1 MEGNVNWIPLGIL
14 GLIVVI
20 WATKFLTA
28 IRLKQKLKKAWDG
41 APFFRKKDTEESL
54 IDSLAYPA
62 KGRTIDSQVD
72 DQTWHD
78 LALDAVFDQLNYTQS
93 SLGAEALYQKMRLL
107 EFQPQDQLHDL
118 EAFFEEHP
126 DLRLKVQ
133 VIFNQLGKKN
143 HNMARSIVANPGKH
157 YAGLPLYLLGLSS
170 HCLSLCHPL

>member
-62 KGRTIDSQVD
+62 KGQTIDSQVD
-72 DQTWHD
+72 DQTWHVFSFEY
-78 LALDAVFDQLNYTQS
+78 LARIRTS
-93 SLGAEALYQKMRLL
+93 TIGTCMT
-107 EFQPQDQLHDL
+107 
-118 EAFFEEHP
+118 
-126 DLRLKVQ
+126 
-133 VIFNQLGKKN
+133 VIFGTVS
-143 HNMARSIVANPGKH
+143 HRS
-157 YAGLPLYLLGLSS
+157 S
-170 HCLSLCHPL
+170 

>member
-1 MEGNVNWIPLGIL
+1 MEGNVNCIPLGIL

-54 IDSLAYPA
+54 IDSLTYPA

-78 LALDAVFDQLNYTQS
+78 LALDAVFDRSTIPNRALEQRLSIKKCACWNS
-93 SLGAEALYQKMRLL
+93 SLRTSFMT
-107 EFQPQDQLHDL
+107 
-118 EAFFEEHP
+118 
-126 DLRLKVQ
+126 
-133 VIFNQLGKKN
+133 
-143 HNMARSIVANPGKH
+143 
-157 YAGLPLYLLGLSS
+157 
-170 HCLSLCHPL
+170 

>member
-62 KGRTIDSQVD
+62 KGKTIDSQVD

-118 EAFFEEHP
+118 EAF
-126 DLRLKVQ
+126 LKSILICASRFRSFSTNWARRTTTWREALSQIPASIMQ
-133 VIFNQLGKKN
+133 VCP
-143 HNMARSIVANPGKH
+143 SI
-157 YAGLPLYLLGLSS
+157 
-170 HCLSLCHPL
+170 

>member
-62 KGRTIDSQVD
+62 KGRTIEPWSRG
-72 DQTWHD
+72 
-78 LALDAVFDQLNYTQS
+78 
-93 SLGAEALYQKMRLL
+93 SLS
-107 EFQPQDQLHDL
+107 
-118 EAFFEEHP
+118 
-126 DLRLKVQ
+126 
-133 VIFNQLGKKN
+133 KN
-143 HNMARSIVANPGKH
+143 AT
-157 YAGLPLYLLGLSS
+157 AGIPASG
-170 HCLSLCHPL
+170 PAP

>member
-1 MEGNVNWIPLGIL
+1 M
-14 GLIVVI
+14 
-20 WATKFLTA
+20 
-28 IRLKQKLKKAWDG
+28 
-41 APFFRKKDTEESL
+41 
-54 IDSLAYPA
+54 
-62 KGRTIDSQVD
+62 D

-133 VIFNQLGKKN
+133 GHFQPTGQEEPQHGAEHCRKSWQALCRFALYLALACLPIVLCLLPSPLSQLG
-143 HNMARSIVANPGKH
+143 P
-157 YAGLPLYLLGLSS
+157 LPSW
-170 HCLSLCHPL
+170 

>member
-62 KGRTIDSQVD
+62 KGKTIDSQVD

-93 SLGAEALYQKMRLL
+93 SLGAEALYHKMRLL
-107 EFQPQDQLHDL
+107 EFQ
-118 EAFFEEHP
+118 
-126 DLRLKVQ
+126 LR
-133 VIFNQLGKKN
+133 ISF
-143 HNMARSIVANPGKH
+143 MT
-157 YAGLPLYLLGLSS
+157 
-170 HCLSLCHPL
+170 

>member
-62 KGRTIDSQVD
+62 KGKTIDSQVD

-78 LALDAVFDQLNYTQS
+78 LALDAVFDQLNYTPIEPWSRGSLSKKCACWNS
-93 SLGAEALYQKMRLL
+93 SLRT
-107 EFQPQDQLHDL
+107 
-118 EAFFEEHP
+118 
-126 DLRLKVQ
+126 
-133 VIFNQLGKKN
+133 
-143 HNMARSIVANPGKH
+143 
-157 YAGLPLYLLGLSS
+157 SS
-170 HCLSLCHPL
+170 

>member
-1 MEGNVNWIPLGIL
+1 MEGNVNWITLGIL
-14 GLIVVI
+14 GLMVVI

-28 IRLKQKLKKAWDG
+28 IRLKQKLEKAWDG

-118 EAFFEEHP
+118 EAFF
-126 DLRLKVQ
+126 D
-133 VIFNQLGKKN
+133 F
-143 HNMARSIVANPGKH
+143 
-157 YAGLPLYLLGLSS
+157 LLLVEL
-170 HCLSLCHPL
+170 LSLAVVSSVELPALYVACSASVSFVVLISYLFFAPVLDVTTTAV

>member
-93 SLGAEALYQKMRLL
+93 SLGAEAH
-107 EFQPQDQLHDL
+107 FQPTGQ
-118 EAFFEEHP
+118 EEPQHGAEHCRKSRQA
-126 DLRLKVQ
+126 LCR
-133 VIFNQLGKKN
+133 FT
-143 HNMARSIVANPGKH
+143 
-157 YAGLPLYLLGLSS
+157 PLSSLGLSS
-170 HCLSLCHPL
+170 YCLSLCHPL

>member
-1 MEGNVNWIPLGIL
+1 MEGNVNWITLGIL
-14 GLIVVI
+14 GLMVVI

-62 KGRTIDSQVD
+62 KGKTIDSQVD

-118 EAFFEEHP
+118 EAFF
-126 DLRLKVQ
+126 D
-133 VIFNQLGKKN
+133 F
-143 HNMARSIVANPGKH
+143 
-157 YAGLPLYLLGLSS
+157 LLLVEL
-170 HCLSLCHPL
+170 LSLAVVSSVELPALYVACSASVSFVVLISYLFFAPVLDVTTTAV

>member
-1 MEGNVNWIPLGIL
+1 MASEWKGIEYGRKCKLDSARDPRIDRGDLGNQISHGHSPQAKAEEG
-14 GLIVVI
+14 
-20 WATKFLTA
+20 
-28 IRLKQKLKKAWDG
+28 WDG

-93 SLGAEALYQKMRLL
+93 SLGAEALYHKMRLL

-118 EAFFEEHP
+118 EAF
-126 DLRLKVQ
+126 LKSIRICGSRSRSFSTNWVRRITTWRVALSQILASIMQ
-133 VIFNQLGKKN
+133 VCP
-143 HNMARSIVANPGKH
+143 SI
-157 YAGLPLYLLGLSS
+157 
-170 HCLSLCHPL
+170 

>member
-62 KGRTIDSQVD
+62 KGKTIDSQVD

-107 EFQPQDQLHDL
+107 EFQPQDQLHDV

-133 VIFNQLGKKN
+133 VIFNQLRKLEKTILKTTLITKRV
-143 HNMARSIVANPGKH
+143 MAPTGSKGMAKRQRIGRQAK
-157 YAGLPLYLLGLSS
+157 AR
-170 HCLSLCHPL
+170 

>member
-62 KGRTIDSQVD
+62 KGQTIDSQVD

-78 LALDAVFDQLNYTQS
+78 LALDAVFDQLNYTIEPWS
-93 SLGAEALYQKMRLL
+93 RGSLSKMT
-107 EFQPQDQLHDL
+107 P
-118 EAFFEEHP
+118 
-126 DLRLKVQ
+126 
-133 VIFNQLGKKN
+133 
-143 HNMARSIVANPGKH
+143 
-157 YAGLPLYLLGLSS
+157 AGIPASGSAS
-170 HCLSLCHPL
+170 